1 MGQEIDCCVKF
12 KGKISRGKALLES
25 NEIVF
30 RGDYRLKIP
39 FPSIIESSAKDGQ
52 LRLKTAEG
60 IAVFGLQDRAE
71 KWCDRIRNPKSVIDK
86 LGVKA
91 GDRVRLYG
99 TFDEQFRETLVHRGA
114 NIVKDG
120 IVSWIFLKV
129 QDRETLREVKT
140 VVRAFEG
147 APALWMVYPK
157 AHENITE
164 KEVRHAVLT
173 LGLKDVKVVAF
184 SGTHTALK
192 FVIPR
197 GSR

>member
-12 KGKISRGKALLES
+12 KGKVSRGKALLES

-39 FPSIIESSAKDGQ
+39 FPSIIECRAKDGL

-60 IAVFGLQDRAE
+60 IAVFGLQGRAE

-86 LGVKA
+86 LGVKV

-114 NIVKDG
+114 RIVKDG
-120 IVSWIFLKV
+120 IVSWIFFKA
-129 QDRETLREVKT
+129 QDRATLREVKT

-147 APALWMVYPK
+147 TPALWMVYPK
-157 AHENITE
+157 AQKNITE
-164 KEVRHAVLT
+164 KDVRHAVLT
-173 LGLKDVKVVAF
+173 QGLKDVKVVTF

>member
-12 KGKISRGKALLES
+12 KGKVSRGKALLES

-30 RGDYRLKIP
+30 RGGYRLRIP
-39 FPSIIESSAKDGQ
+39 FPSIIASSAKHGL

-60 IAVFGLQDRAE
+60 IAVFGLQGRAE

-91 GDRVRLYG
+91 GTGSGFTVRL
-99 TFDEQFRETLVHRGA
+99 TNNF
-114 NIVKDG
+114 VKLSFS
-120 IVSWIFLKV
+120 VAQESSRTASYRQIFFKV
-129 QDRETLREVKT
+129 QDRATLREVKT
-140 VVRAFEG
+140 VVRASNG
-147 APALWMVYPK
+147 TPALWMVYPK
-157 AHENITE
+157 AQKNITE
-164 KEVRHAVLT
+164 KDVRHAVLT
-173 LGLKDVKVVAF
+173 HGLKDVKVVAF

-192 FVIPR
+192 FVTPR